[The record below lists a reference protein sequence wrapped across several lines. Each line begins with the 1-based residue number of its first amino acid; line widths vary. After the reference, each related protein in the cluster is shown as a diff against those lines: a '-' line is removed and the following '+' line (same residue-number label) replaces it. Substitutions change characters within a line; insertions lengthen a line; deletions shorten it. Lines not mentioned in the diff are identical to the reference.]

1 MNNTLVKL
9 IGWRAILL
17 QGDPTVTDRWYWL
30 KNYIQPGEKR
40 TLDAGCG
47 QGQFTMYCSQLG
59 NQSVGLAFSSQDIH
73 TAKNRAD
80 LLSLTNIEFQEVD
93 LRRIHEFTDNLGT
106 FDQILLLE
114 TLEHILDDTKVFSDI
129 CLLLRP
135 GGILL
140 VTTPSI
146 DHYPLWGEKLSEYED
161 GGHVRWGYSQE
172 DLAKLFNKFGLE
184 ILHQEYMSGIV
195 SQKLASWEFGLRK
208 YNTILSR
215 VITLPLRI
223 FHFLDIP
230 LTKLL
235 KYPYLSVGIVG
246 RKPL

>member
-1 MNNTLVKL
+1 MKNILLQL
-9 IGWRAILL
+9 IGWKAILI
-17 QGDPTVTDRWYWL
+17 QGDPTVTDRWCWL
-30 KNYIQPGEKR
+30 QNYIQSGAKR

-73 TAKNRAD
+73 NAQIRAD
-80 LLSLTNIEFQEVD
+80 ILCLSDIEFQVVD
-93 LRRIHEFTDNLGT
+93 LRHLDEFTDQLGT

-114 TLEHILDDTKVFSDI
+114 TLEHIFDDTKVLADI
-129 CLLLRP
+129 YQLLRP

-161 GGHVRWGYSQE
+161 GGHVRWGYSQK
-172 DLAKLFNKFGLE
+172 DLVTLLEKFGIE
-184 ILHQEYMSGIV
+184 ILHQDYISGIV

-208 YNTILSR
+208 YNTLLSR
-215 VITLPLRI
+215 AVTLPLRI
-223 FHFLDIP
+223 FHFLDQP

-235 KYPYLSVGIVG
+235 NYPHLSVGIVG